1 MLSRHLHYEQQ
12 LSRAEEALGIRICT
26 LFLPSWSLRLGDE
39 DEEFGD
45 EGEVRQNSRKGWGK

>member
-1 MLSRHLHYEQQ
+1 M
-12 LSRAEEALGIRICT
+12 
-26 LFLPSWSLRLGDE
+26 LFLPSWSLRLGDK